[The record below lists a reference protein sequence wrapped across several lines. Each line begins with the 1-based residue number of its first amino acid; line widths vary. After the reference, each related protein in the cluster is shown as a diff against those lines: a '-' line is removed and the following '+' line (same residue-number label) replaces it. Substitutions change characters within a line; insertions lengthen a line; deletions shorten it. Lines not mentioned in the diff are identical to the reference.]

1 MDRDDLAEMNTT
13 LEQLLLCA
21 DLDEQHHE
29 LIERC
34 LDEGYLALEG
44 DDKAMIRRLLNTRS
58 SRSKRP
64 GQGNGILQRYRERR
78 QQAVGQSSAGTSRQ
92 RGKRANS

>member
-1 MDRDDLAEMNTT
+1 MDRNDLAEMNAT
-13 LEQLLLCA
+13 LEQILLCA
-21 DLDEQHHE
+21 DLDEHHHE

-34 LDEGYLALEG
+34 LDEGYLALGG

-78 QQAVGQSSAGTSRQ
+78 QQAQAQGPARKSRT
-92 RGKRANS
+92 RVKRASS

>member
-1 MDRDDLAEMNTT
+1 MDRDDLAEMNAT
-13 LEQLLLCA
+13 LEQMLLCT

-34 LDEGYLALEG
+34 LDEGYFALG
-44 DDKAMIRRLLNTRS
+44 SDDKAMVRRLLNTRS

-78 QQAVGQSSAGTSRQ
+78 QQALGQDSAGAPRQ
-92 RGKRANS
+92 RGKRVNS